1 MENNW
6 TITPNELKEMIEAGQ
21 AITVLDVRKK
31 SEREEWFIPGSLYAD
46 VYHALC
52 AGNQKALAEVDLPPD
67 RAVVAVCNAG
77 STSLI
82 AAQHLAA
89 RGYKA
94 FSLEGGMKAWS
105 LVWNSADVQ
114 LPNSKGDGVQVV
126 QIRRTG
132 KGCLSYIVG
141 SGGEAAVIDASV
153 DDEIYVEVASERG
166 WRIVHTLDTH
176 IHADHLSRSR
186 RLAEL
191 TGATLWLPANDR
203 VDFPYSAVSEG
214 ERLEFGDTQ
223 LTILETPGH
232 TGESVCYFLDGG
244 ALFTGDTLFLQGVG
258 RPDLEAGTDEAAS
271 RARSLWWSL
280 RRLDRLESLPPDTLV
295 LPGHTSE
302 PVPFDGVPLS
312 SSLDQVRRQ
321 VPMLSMDEEEFVQ
334 TILSRIPPA
343 PPNHSRIV
351 SANETGW
358 SDDLDTI
365 ELEAGANRCAV
376 S

>member
-1 MENNW
+1 MKGTW
-6 TITPNELKEMIEAGQ
+6 LVTPDELRDMLESGQ
-21 AITVLDVRKK
+21 AVTLLDVRPQ
-31 SEREEWFIPGSLYAD
+31 SEREEWFIPGSVHAD
-46 VYHALC
+46 VYQALR
-52 AGNQKALAEVDLPPD
+52 AGDQNALAKLDLPRD
-67 RAVVAVCNAG
+67 RAVVAVCGAG
-77 STSLI
+77 RTSLV
-82 AAQHLAA
+82 AAQHLGA
-89 RGYKA
+89 RGYRA

-114 LPNSKGDGVQVV
+114 LPNDKGDGVQVV

-132 KGCLSYIVG
+132 KGCLSYIIG
-141 SGGEAAVIDASV
+141 SGEEASVIDASV
-153 DDEIYVEVASERG
+153 DAEIYVEVARERG

-191 TGATLWLPANDR
+191 TGATLWLPDNNR
-203 VDFPYSAVSEG
+203 VHFPYSALREG
-214 ERLEFGDTQ
+214 GRFEFGDAQ
-223 LTILETPGH
+223 LTVLETPGH

-244 ALFTGDTLFLQGVG
+244 SLFTGDTLFLQGVG
-258 RPDLEAGTDEAAS
+258 RPDLEAGTDEATM
-271 RARSLWWSL
+271 RARRLWRSL
-280 RRLDRLESLPPDTLV
+280 RRLESLPPDTLV

-312 SSLDQVRRQ
+312 LPLGQVRRQ
-321 VPMLSMDEEEFVQ
+321 VPMLSMDEEQFVGP
-334 TILSRIPPA
+334 ILSRIPPA
-343 PPNHSRIV
+343 PPNYSRIV

-358 SDDLDTI
+358 SDDLDTL